1 MFSENTTPLF
11 NSIFRIVD
19 LIIVLM
25 TLLQAEGPGVCD
37 AVQAGILD
45 LYLTKYWAIKFAAQ
59 AATTVLRVDQV
70 CFII

>member
-11 NSIFRIVD
+11 NPIFRVLG
-19 LIIVLM
+19 LILTVM
-25 TLLQAEGPGVCD
+25 KLLQAEGPGVCD